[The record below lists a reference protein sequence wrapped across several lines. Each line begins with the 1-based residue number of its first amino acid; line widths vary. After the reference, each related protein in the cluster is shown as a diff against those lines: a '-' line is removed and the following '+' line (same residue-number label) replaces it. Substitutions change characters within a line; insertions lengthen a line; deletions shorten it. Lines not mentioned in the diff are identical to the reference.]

1 MKKDVSVTL
10 NLRLNNVVSVLIILQ
25 VSTSTYFS
33 DDLETTFIITMRKL
47 FLWYK
52 TFTQAM
58 N

>member
-1 MKKDVSVTL
+1 MEDDVSVTL
-10 NLRLNNVVSVLIILQ
+10 IVRLNNVVSVLIILP

-47 FLWYK
+47 FLLYK